1 MMSVLEF
8 AKEYNVTTF
17 QVLKICKRLNI
28 NVSSENDMLSEKDVA
43 NIKDKVNYYEVKKI
57 KGRENGIEIE
67 IM

>member
-28 NVSSENDMLSEKDVA
+28 NVTSENDMLSEKDVA
-43 NIKDKVNYYEVKKI
+43 NIKHSS
-57 KGRENGIEIE
+57 
-67 IM
+67 